1 MQISGLVKNS
11 FVDFPGH
18 LAAVIFTP
26 FCNYDCFY
34 CHNRELIE
42 NPQQFIDEN
51 EVLDFLQK
59 RRGMLEGVV
68 ISGGEPTLQKDL
80 ERFIIKVKNIGFL
93 VKLDS
98 NGSNPNVI
106 EGLLKKNL
114 LDYVA
119 IDYKAPSKKY
129 KEICGKNAD
138 SKDVLNTINI
148 LKKSNVDFQVRT
160 TLCPTLT
167 KEDMKSLKQEI
178 GNVKNYVINKYR
190 IPEKYKKEDE
200 DRIREKAI
208 DKEIRKFLE

>member
-200 DRIREKAI
+200 DRIRERAI
-208 DKEIRKFLE
+208 DKEILG

>member
-208 DKEIRKFLE
+208 DKEILG